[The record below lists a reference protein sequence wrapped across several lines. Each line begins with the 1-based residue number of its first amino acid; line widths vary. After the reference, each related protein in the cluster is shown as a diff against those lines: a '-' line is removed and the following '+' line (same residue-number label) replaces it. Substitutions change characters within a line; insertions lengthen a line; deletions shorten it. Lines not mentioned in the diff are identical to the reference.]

1 MTATHRLLGCK
12 GCGSAIVA
20 AAFAV
25 AKVPLEYEEVDYG
38 GGSPTRER
46 LLQVNPLGQVPA
58 LLMPDGAVMTES
70 LAMVHYV
77 NDLAPRSG
85 LVPGRGDARRADF
98 LRWSAFLVT
107 TVYPTFTYGDEPG
120 KWVEEPKGAKQLR
133 ESTDRHREA
142 QWRRLEEIAG
152 EPWFQGAKMTALDL
166 YIAVM
171 TRWRPGRKWFSAH
184 TPKLLAIAEK
194 ASATP
199 GVADVMKRNFD

>member
-25 AKVPLEYEEVDYG
+25 AKMPLDYEEVDYG

-46 LLQVNPLGQVPA
+46 LVQVNPLGQVPA
-58 LLMPDGAVMTES
+58 LLMPDGSVMTES
-70 LAMVHYV
+70 LAIVHYV

-85 LVPGRGDARRADF
+85 LIPPKGDSRRADF
-98 LRWSAFLVT
+98 LRWSSFLVAA
-107 TVYPTFTYGDEPG
+107 VYPTFTYGDEPG
-120 KWVEEPKGAKQLR
+120 KWVEDPKGAKQLR

-142 QWRRLEEIAG
+142 QWLRVEEIAG
-152 EPWFQGAKMTALDL
+152 EPWFLGAKMTALDL
-166 YIAVM
+166 YVAVM
-171 TRWRPGRKWFSAH
+171 TRWRPGRKWFAAN